1 MRVVPRL
8 KDLGPNYP
16 RTGAELSFLYHSC
29 LVRSQATHPVL
40 RGPHEGPG
48 MFTDWPPHWSS
59 AVLELVLSFYWK
71 SHRFLARDWCQKT
84 LTCKNWG
91 QLIRLLNSARGLQAF
106 LVYRG
111 PQCSELPCCLSLLG
125 LLSLRRI
132 RSGLLLL
139 SQPLMCSNLDFSTFT
154 PLLPTQVTVI
164 RFL

>member
-59 AVLELVLSFYWK
+59 AVLEL
-71 SHRFLARDWCQKT
+71 
-84 LTCKNWG
+84 G
-91 QLIRLLNSARGLQAF
+91 QA
-106 LVYRG
+106 V
-111 PQCSELPCCLSLLG
+111 
-125 LLSLRRI
+125 
-132 RSGLLLL
+132 LLLEKP
-139 SQPLMCSNLDFSTFT
+139 QVPCKRLMPADSYLQELRSADT
-154 PLLPTQVTVI
+154 PLEQCARCSGISRLPGPPVQWVAVLPVSTWTPFSPPYPLRVTSTVSAPDV
-164 RFL
+164 F